1 MARAF
6 PTLPPG
12 STPTVT
18 ISPLGR
24 GVAALAMSLI
34 AAATVVSLTRADA
47 PAHGVSDD
55 ADLPGIAAAAPDVA
69 TQKLADTGV
78 LDPDDLPVDDGLPLD
93 PADDE
98 KPSKA
103 KSGGSATKPATT
115 PASQGPTTPP
125 PSSAP
130 EPEPEP
136 APAPSPKPTKKP
148 SLLDILFGKK

>member
-1 MARAF
+1 M
-6 PTLPPG
+6 
-12 STPTVT
+12 T

-34 AAATVVSLTRADA
+34 AAATVVSLTRADS
-47 PAHGVSDD
+47 PAHGVASD

-69 TQKLADTGV
+69 TQKLVDAGV
-78 LDPDDLPVDDGLPLD
+78 LDPDDLPVDDGLPSG

-98 KPSKA
+98 KSPKT
-103 KSGGSATKPATT
+103 KSGDSTSKPATT
-115 PASQGPTTPP
+115 PVSQAPTTPP

-136 APAPSPKPTKKP
+136 EPAPSPKPTKKP
-148 SLLDILFGKK
+148 GLLDFLFGTNK